1 MSLDNVS
8 PIVYNFTHN
17 LLKKE
22 EHNMEETA
30 TDRVNKVLAE
40 LHLANKMMAE
50 LFGLEE
56 SEDN

>member
-1 MSLDNVS
+1 
-8 PIVYNFTHN
+8 
-17 LLKKE
+17 
-22 EHNMEETA
+22 MEETA